1 MLADSTPKNFTLV
14 VFYRGLHCPIC
25 RGYLSQLD
33 RALGE
38 LAELGIEV
46 VAVSGDDEDRAN
58 QSVVEWGIEHL
69 RVGYGHSVSSMREW
83 GLSVSKG
90 IKDSEPDYF
99 GEPGVFLIKP
109 DGTVF
114 MVALNSM
121 PAARPRVEDLV
132 GAIRFFVERDYPARG
147 DA

>member
-14 VFYRGLHCPIC
+14 VFYRGSHCPIY

-38 LAELGIEV
+38 LAGLGVEV

-58 QSVVEWGIEHL
+58 QSVVEWGIQHL

-83 GLSVSKG
+83 GLFASKG
-90 IKDSEPDYF
+90 IKDPEPDYF
-99 GEPGVFLIKP
+99 GEQGVFLIKP

-121 PAARPRVEDLV
+121 PAARPQIEDLV
-132 GAIRFFVERDYPARG
+132 GTIRFFVERDYPARG